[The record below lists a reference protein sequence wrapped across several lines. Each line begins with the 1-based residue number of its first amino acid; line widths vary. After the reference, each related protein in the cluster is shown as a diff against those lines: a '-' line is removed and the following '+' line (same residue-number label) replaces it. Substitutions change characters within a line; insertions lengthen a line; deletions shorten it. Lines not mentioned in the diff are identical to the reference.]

1 MSGPVPGAGPGPL
14 PLAPTRRT
22 LAAAVLRRGR
32 GRALPAGPVLVP
44 DVRVDPAHLDAWGR
58 VCHVRPG
65 AALPACYLHVLTWG
79 AQARLLLGPGFPL
92 APVGLV
98 HLAQRLEV
106 LRPVDPREV
115 LALRVAAR
123 DLRPHR
129 RGRQVDL
136 VATAEAGGEVVWR
149 GTSTYLRREPGAGG
163 GPPSTSRQAPDGG
176 APSTTDGGAPST
188 TDGGVDAALR
198 GPLPDGVVRWD
209 VPAGTGRAYAAVAG
223 DPNPLHTS
231 ALAARALGFPRPLA
245 HGMWTLARALGD
257 LQGRAPVTGVVDARF
272 RKPLLVP
279 GRAVHGWHRREDG
292 SLLLAVRRERDGE
305 PHLVADV
312 VPGA

>member
-32 GRALPAGPVLVP
+32 GRALPEDPVHVP

-58 VCHVRPG
+58 VCHVRPT

-115 LALRVAAR
+115 LTLRVAAR

-136 VATAEAGGEVVWR
+136 VATAEVAGEVVWR

-163 GPPSTSRQAPDGG
+163 GATAPGPAAPPDR
-176 APSTTDGGAPST
+176 APST
-188 TDGGVDAALR
+188 TDGGVDGALR

-257 LQGRAPVTGVVDARF
+257 LQGRAPATGVVDARF

-279 GRAVHGWHRREDG
+279 GRAVHGWRRREDG

-305 PHLVADV
+305 PYLVAEV
-312 VPGA
+312 APAA